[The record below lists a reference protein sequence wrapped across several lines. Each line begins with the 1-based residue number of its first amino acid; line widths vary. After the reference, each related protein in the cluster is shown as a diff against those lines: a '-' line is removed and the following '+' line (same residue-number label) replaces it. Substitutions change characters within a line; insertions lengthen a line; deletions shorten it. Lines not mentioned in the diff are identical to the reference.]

1 MGKWSKFLYPEWTVE
16 WASGLHVFYSK
27 NHIHGKCPWN
37 VTVYLFFF
45 QSGVSLNRKQ
55 QQQLV
60 CSDEVRLE
68 FFYKNSL
75 SWWVILDVR
84 TKSKCS
90 RFSEFNNKTFL
101 SDTAWP
107 FYSDVDLK
115 SDFDSNAEPL
125 NFQAKFIDYYSV
137 IWSSFLGTVVHTT
150 IMGS

>member
-1 MGKWSKFLYPEWTVE
+1 MIKIP
-16 WASGLHVFYSK
+16 
-27 NHIHGKCPWN
+27 IPWVN
-37 VTVYLFFF
+37 SRVSERTTCILFKKPYTREMSMECYCLSFFF